1 MRLKGG
7 LQGPDCR
14 PLLTAGGQRL
24 SVLQHQHTKAMFE
37 HLDPALPTPLYAQ
50 LAERLRAGIAA
61 GDLAPGELLPSVRQ
75 LAVRLR
81 LNPGTVV
88 QAYRDLETAGLVEL
102 RQGSGTYVR
111 ELTPSRRAAE
121 QAAVSSRLA
130 NEMLARAVG
139 LGLSGEDLLNALR
152 TALGEKRR

>member
-1 MRLKGG
+1 
-7 LQGPDCR
+7 
-14 PLLTAGGQRL
+14 
-24 SVLQHQHTKAMFE
+24 MFE
-37 HLDPALPTPLYAQ
+37 HLDPASPTPLYAQ
-50 LAERLRAGIAA
+50 LAERLRAAIAA

-88 QAYRDLETAGLVEL
+88 QAYRDLEAGGLVEL

-130 NEMLARAVG
+130 NEMLARAVS